1 MLRVNAGTF
10 VLATALAAAN
20 AEAGQVDLILVG
32 ARVLTSDSTRPTAE
46 AVALEGERIRAVGSN
61 EDIRRLGGP
70 KTRVVDLRGR
80 TVIPG
85 LIDAHVHLLLAADIV
100 DEPSLRNYE
109 RTALPKVLA
118 GFISHGITTVR
129 STGDPLPYIA
139 ELRSRMESAVTGPR
153 VVITGPIP
161 SSPGGH
167 PATTVCRNNPF
178 CRQGVAREV
187 ESPEQARE
195 AVRDIARAKVNAVK
209 IVVDDLIAAKV
220 PPLSDPIIGALIDET
235 HRLGLRIVAH
245 VSVAKDVAFT
255 KRLIEL
261 GLDEFVHPPI
271 SVPNPPTTEI
281 SQAVAML
288 ADRRIPVT
296 TTMSG
301 ADGYKDA
308 KGVERSLIFG
318 SPYGPRMREEFEA
331 LLDGV
336 GSYSKAGVKLVVG
349 TDWFNGPTK
358 LDDPRILP
366 GAFTIHE
373 MNLLRRAGLSTT
385 AVLTAATRNA
395 AEALGVIDT
404 LGTITEGKLADLVVL
419 DGDLQQDFS
428 ALSRTVV
435 VFKGGRIAH
444 GSLP

>member
-20 AEAGQVDLILVG
+20 AEARQVDLILVG

-85 LIDAHVHLLLAADIV
+85 LIDAHVHLLIAADIV

-209 IVVDDLIAAKV
+209 IVVDDVIAKV
-220 PPLSDPIIGALIDET
+220 PPLSDPILGALIDET

-245 VSVAKDVAFT
+245 VSVANEVALS

-271 SVPNPPTTEI
+271 RVPNPTTTEI

-296 TTMSG
+296 TTLSG
-301 ADGYKDA
+301 FDGYKDA
-308 KGVERSLIFG
+308 KGVERGLIGG
-318 SPYGPRMREEFEA
+318 SPYGPLMRERFEA
-331 LLDGV
+331 MLANV

-373 MNLLRRAGLSTT
+373 MNLLRRAGLSTP

>member
-1 MLRVNAGTF
+1 MFRANAGTF

-46 AVALEGERIRAVGSN
+46 AVALDGERIRAVGSD

-85 LIDAHVHLLLAADIV
+85 LIDAHVHLLIAADIV

-109 RTALPKVLA
+109 RTALTKVMS

-167 PATTVCRNNPF
+167 PATTVCQKNPF

-195 AVRDIARAKVNAVK
+195 AVREIARAKVNAVK
-209 IVVDDLIAAKV
+209 IVVDDVITKV
-220 PPLSDPIIGALIDET
+220 PPLSDAILGALIDET
-235 HRLGLRIVAH
+235 HRHGLRIVAH
-245 VSVAKDVAFT
+245 VSVVNDVAFT

-271 SVPNPPTTEI
+271 SVPNPTTTEI

-318 SPYGPRMREEFEA
+318 SLYGPRMREEFEA
-331 LLDGV
+331 LLHGV

-349 TDWFNGPTK
+349 TDWFNGPAK